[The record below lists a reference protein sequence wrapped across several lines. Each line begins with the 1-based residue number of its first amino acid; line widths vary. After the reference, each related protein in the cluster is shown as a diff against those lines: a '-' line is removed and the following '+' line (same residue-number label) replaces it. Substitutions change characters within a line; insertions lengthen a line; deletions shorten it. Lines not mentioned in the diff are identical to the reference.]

1 MGQIINRWWGFLRS
15 LMVYNKPWTRLA
27 WRRFYRQVLSPGD
40 TVFDIGAH
48 LGTRSRAM
56 RAAGARVIALEPQA
70 PFARFLRRTLPRD
83 IIFIEAAAGS
93 SEAEA
98 QMAVSSRH
106 PTVSSLRTDFVT
118 GTTVTPGFEHVRFDA
133 VQNVQVV
140 TLDGLIREYGSPR
153 YIKIDVEGFEW
164 EVLSGLSEPVL
175 MISVEYLPGFVHL
188 TRVVLD
194 RLSELGDYRF
204 NIVAGERAR
213 FLWSDWRD
221 EEAVRTWLDTLSPED
236 RSGDLF
242 ASLHPLSSASY

>member
-1 MGQIINRWWGFLRS
+1 MGQVVNRWWGFLRS
-15 LMVYNKPWTRLA
+15 LMIYNTPWTRRA

-83 IIFIEAAAGS
+83 IIFIEAAAGGF
-93 SEAEA
+93 EAKA

-106 PTVSSLRTDFVT
+106 PTVSSLRPDFVT
-118 GTTVTPGFEHVRFDA
+118 GALVAPGFEHVRFDA
-133 VQNVQVV
+133 LQSVQVV

-164 EVLSGLSEPVL
+164 EVLSGLSEPVPL
-175 MISVEYLPGFVHL
+175 ISVEYLPSFVHL
-188 TRVVLD
+188 TRAVLE
-194 RLSELGDYRF
+194 RLLELGDYRF
-204 NIVAGERAR
+204 NLVAGERAQ
-213 FLWSDWRD
+213 FLWPAWRD
-221 EEAVRTWLDTLSPED
+221 KKAVQAWLDTLSPED

-242 ASLHPLSSASY
+242 ASLHPSRP

>member
-1 MGQIINRWWGFLRS
+1 MGQVVNRWWGFWRS
-15 LMVYNKPWTRLA
+15 LIIYNKPWTRFA
-27 WRRFYRQVLSPGD
+27 WRRFYRQLLSPGD
-40 TVFDIGAH
+40 TAFDIGAH

-70 PFARFLRRTLPRD
+70 IFARYLRRTLPRD
-83 IIFIEAAAGS
+83 VVFIQAAAGS
-93 SEAEA
+93 SESEA

-118 GTTVTPGFEHVRFDA
+118 GATVAPGFEHVRFDA
-133 VQNVQVV
+133 TQSVQVV

-164 EVLSGLSEPVL
+164 EVLSGLSEAVPL
-175 MISVEYLPGFVHL
+175 ISVEYLPGFVHL
-188 TRVVLD
+188 TRSVLD

-204 NIVAGERAR
+204 NIVAGEGAQ

-221 EEAVRTWLDTLSPED
+221 DEAVRAWLDTLSPEG

-242 ASLHPLSSASY
+242 ASLDPLF

>member
-1 MGQIINRWWGFLRS
+1 MGQAVDRWWGFLRS
-15 LMVYNKPWTRLA
+15 LLIYNKPWTRLA

-70 PFARFLRRTLPRD
+70 LFARFLRRTLPRD

-93 SEAEA
+93 SEAQA
-98 QMAVSSRH
+98 RMAVSSRH

-118 GTTVTPGFEHVRFDA
+118 GATEAPGFERVRFDA
-133 VQNVQVV
+133 SQSVQVV

-164 EVLSGLSEPVL
+164 EVLSGLSEPVPMVSL
-175 MISVEYLPGFVHL
+175 EYLPGFVHL
-188 TRVVLD
+188 THTVLD
-194 RLSELGDYRF
+194 RLLELGEYRF
-204 NIVAGERAR
+204 NIVAGERAQ
-213 FLWSDWRD
+213 FLWPEWQGD
-221 EEAVRTWLDTLSPED
+221 EAVRTWLDSLSPED

-242 ASLHPLSSASY
+242 ASLDPLASAS

>member
-1 MGQIINRWWGFLRS
+1 MGQVVNRWWGFLRS
-15 LMVYNKPWTRLA
+15 LVIYNKPWTRQA
-27 WRRFYRQVLSPGD
+27 WRRFYSQVLSPGD

-48 LGTRSRAM
+48 LGTRALAM

-70 PFARFLRRTLPRD
+70 PFARFLRRTLPKD

-93 SEAEA
+93 SETEA
-98 QMAVSSRH
+98 QISVSSRH

-118 GTTVTPGFEHVRFDA
+118 GATVAPGFEHVRFDHT
-133 VQNVQVV
+133 QSVQVV
-140 TLDGLIREYGSPR
+140 TLDGLIREHGSPR

-164 EVLSGLSEPVL
+164 EVLSGLSEPVP

-188 TRVVLD
+188 TRAVLD
-194 RLSELGDYRF
+194 RLVELGDYRF
-204 NIVAGERAR
+204 NIVTGERAQ
-213 FLWSDWRD
+213 FLWPDWLD

-242 ASLHPLSSASY
+242 ASLEPL

>member
-1 MGQIINRWWGFLRS
+1 MSQLVNRWWGFLRS
-15 LMVYNKPWTRLA
+15 LMIYNKPWTRRA
-27 WRRFYRQVLSPGD
+27 WRRFYRQVLSPGER
-40 TVFDIGAH
+40 VFDIGAH

-93 SEAEA
+93 FEAEA

-118 GTTVTPGFEHVRFDA
+118 GATVAPGFEHVHFDA
-133 VQNVQVV
+133 IQSVQVV

-164 EVLSGLSEPVL
+164 EVLSGLSEPVPL
-175 MISVEYLPGFVHL
+175 ISVEYLPGFVHL
-188 TRVVLD
+188 TRAVLR

-204 NIVAGERAR
+204 NLVAGEAAQ
-213 FLWSDWRD
+213 FLWPVWRD
-221 EEAVRTWLDTLSPED
+221 EEAVRAWLDTLSPKD

-242 ASLHPLSSASY
+242 ASLHPSHQ

>member
-1 MGQIINRWWGFLRS
+1 MGQAVNRWWGFLRS
-15 LMVYNKPWTRLA
+15 FVIYNKPWTQRA
-27 WRRFYRQVLSPGD
+27 WRRLYRQILSPGD

-48 LGTRSRAM
+48 LGTRARAM
-56 RAAGARVIALEPQA
+56 RAAGALVIALEPQA
-70 PFARFLRRTLPRD
+70 LFARFLKRTLPKD
-83 IIFIEAAAGS
+83 IVFIEAAAGGF
-93 SEAEA
+93 EAEA

-118 GTTVTPGFEHVRFDA
+118 GATAAPGFEHVRFDA
-133 VQNVQVV
+133 TQSVQVV

-164 EVLSGLSEPVL
+164 EVLSGLSEPVP
-175 MISVEYLPGFVHL
+175 MISVEYLPGFVQL

-194 RLSELGDYRF
+194 RLVELGDYRF
-204 NIVAGERAR
+204 NIVAGEGAE

-221 EEAVRTWLDTLSPED
+221 EGAVRTWLDTLSPED

-242 ASLHPLSSASY
+242 ASLDPLS